1 MILTVEPKVKKAFVD
16 ILREIQ
22 KERQINLVSKNA
34 VSIDEVIEHLRKQY
48 NIVIYND
55 VEPFVDPL
63 HEGHIVYQYSSKWCN
78 LRDGWNG
85 RVYIARKIFN
95 HNPNLAKFQIVE
107 ETIKWMINNKEIW
120 NPNKN

>member
-1 MILTVEPKVKKAFVD
+1 MILVVEPRIKNAFND
-16 ILREIQ
+16 ILGEIL
-22 KERQINLVSKNA
+22 KERKENLISKNA

-85 RVYIARKIFN
+85 RIYIARKIFN